1 MITRYGVTYPQEF
14 RKHLHV
20 GGCND
25 AIPCIIPVLLLF
37 ITYVS
42 CTRDVLN
49 IKKNICNSSY
59 LLFYMYLFVV
69 FFIILW
75 FYKRIYFAI
84 FESGSTVIMT

>member
-20 GGCND
+20 GGYND

-49 IKKNICNSSY
+49 ITKNICNVSY

-69 FFIILW
+69 FVFNFVLL
-75 FYKRIYFAI
+75 
-84 FESGSTVIMT
+84 